1 MKNAE
6 KSIIA
11 LSVPTGVGAEIG
23 GYAGDAGAVARGF
36 SKYFRVIVNPNVVNA
51 GILSAIND
59 DMLYV
64 EGYAL
69 DEFFNG
75 GINLKPHAKDK
86 FNKIGVIFDKSIP
99 EGVLNLH
106 LNTVDAMKAVKGY
119 DIPCFEITDE
129 PVGVS
134 LSIDNTGVSA
144 GKIENEQTLK
154 RAAKKLI
161 DKGCEALAVVCFFG
175 DECEDINYEEGNGVD
190 PIGGVEAVISH
201 YLTKEFMLP
210 SAHSPA
216 FSGLDITFKRV
227 NYKVASEFISST
239 YLPCILDGLSIAPLL
254 TKEKEGVISRDEVK
268 CLIVPNGALGSKAVL
283 SALKAGIQICAV
295 NNKTV
300 LSIDCKKLL
309 KNDIMV
315 DIAKNVKEFSS
326 YRNCLDFIREKTKY
340 E

>member
-1 MKNAE
+1 
-6 KSIIA
+6 
-11 LSVPTGVGAEIG
+11 
-23 GYAGDAGAVARGF
+23 
-36 SKYFRVIVNPNVVNA
+36 
-51 GILSAIND
+51 
-59 DMLYV
+59 
-64 EGYAL
+64 
-69 DEFFNG
+69 
-75 GINLKPHAKDK
+75 
-86 FNKIGVIFDKSIP
+86 
-99 EGVLNLH
+99 
-106 LNTVDAMKAVKGY
+106 
-119 DIPCFEITDE
+119 
-129 PVGVS
+129 
-134 LSIDNTGVSA
+134 
-144 GKIENEQTLK
+144 
-154 RAAKKLI
+154 
-161 DKGCEALAVVCFFG
+161 
-175 DECEDINYEEGNGVD
+175 
-190 PIGGVEAVISH
+190 
-201 YLTKEFMLP
+201 MLP